1 MYFLSKMLL
10 LQSLINLQLIIRLF
24 RLIYFGDELF
34 QEVWS
39 NIFMLI
45 WFMINLTCFMV
56 LYVNFIAEA
65 SLAYYR

>member
-1 MYFLSKMLL
+1 MSFLSKMLL

-56 LYVNFIAEA
+56 LDVNLNSRGFL
-65 SLAYYR
+65 SVL